1 MFDNAEVGIAVT
13 SLDFHFLRVNDK
25 YCNILGYSREELLG
39 MHAFDVNVKGYGARM
54 QELRQQMTA
63 GDIPNILDEK
73 QLVRKDGSLVWV
85 SVAGSLVRAS
95 DGTPRYHI
103 AVIQDISASKR
114 AAAALKESE
123 EQFRILAQYDVLTGL
138 PNRSLFYDRLAHGI
152 AQAKRHNRIL
162 GVLFIDVDRFKY
174 VNDTFGHAAGD
185 KLLKLVSQRLK
196 TCVRDEDTVGRLS
209 GDEFAIVL
217 GYLGTAEDAAVVAKK
232 IISQL
237 NQPFDFEGTE
247 LYVTVSIGITLF
259 PTDSTDQDEL
269 IRNADVAMYRAKDL
283 GRNNYQFYTPDLN
296 RRTREMMNLES
307 ELRRA
312 LEREEFVM
320 HYQPKVSLTDARITG
335 LEALLRWQ
343 HPERGLVAPGDF
355 MPLLEETGLI
365 VQAGHWILCCVC
377 RQLNEWQAA
386 GVPVVPIA
394 VNLSPRQFL
403 ALDLA
408 ESIGHALAEY
418 GTAAALVEV
427 EVTESSVM
435 ADTDAVVATLE
446 RLQAMGLM
454 IAIDDFGTGYSS
466 LTCLKRFPIRALK
479 IDRSFIRDIIV
490 DRDDDAIARAVI
502 SMAHSLQLGVIAEGV
517 ETQAQLARL
526 AQYGCDEAQGYL
538 FSKPLPAQVCGEL
551 LSRGLT
557 LKLEGINES

>member
-1 MFDNAEVGIAVT
+1 M
-13 SLDFHFLRVNDK
+13 
-25 YCNILGYSREELLG
+25 
-39 MHAFDVNVKGYGARM
+39 
-54 QELRQQMTA
+54 
-63 GDIPNILDEK
+63 
-73 QLVRKDGSLVWV
+73 
-85 SVAGSLVRAS
+85 
-95 DGTPRYHI
+95 
-103 AVIQDISASKR
+103 
-114 AAAALKESE
+114 
-123 EQFRILAQYDVLTGL
+123 
-138 PNRSLFYDRLAHGI
+138 
-152 AQAKRHNRIL
+152 
-162 GVLFIDVDRFKY
+162 LFIDVDRFKY

-185 KLLKLVSQRLK
+185 KLLKRVSQRLK
-196 TCVRDEDTVGRLS
+196 ECVRDEDTVGRLS

-217 GYLGTAEDAAVVAKK
+217 GYLGDAEDAAFVAKK
-232 IISQL
+232 IISEL

-247 LYVTVSIGITLF
+247 LYVTVSIGITLY

-296 RRTREMMNLES
+296 RRTREMLTLES

-312 LEREEFVM
+312 LEHEEFVL
-320 HYQPKVSLTDARITG
+320 HYQPKVSLIDARITG
-335 LEALLRWQ
+335 LEALLRWR

-365 VQAGHWILCCVC
+365 VQAGRWILRCVC
-377 RQLNEWQAA
+377 RQLNEWQTA
-386 GVPVVPIA
+386 GVPVVPIG

-403 ALDLA
+403 ASDLA
-408 ESIGHALAEY
+408 DSIGQALAEY
-418 GTAAALVEV
+418 ATAAELVEI

-435 ADTDAVVATLE
+435 TNTDNVVATLE
-446 RLQAMGLM
+446 RLRSMGLG

-502 SMAHSLQLGVIAEGV
+502 SMAHSLHLEVIAEGV

-526 AQYGCDEAQGYL
+526 AQYRLRRSAGLSVLEAAAGGRVRRVAEARPYVEARGHQR
-538 FSKPLPAQVCGEL
+538 EL
-551 LSRGLT
+551 NLNTSEGSSMRGRGLR
-557 LKLEGINES
+557 LRSAMASA